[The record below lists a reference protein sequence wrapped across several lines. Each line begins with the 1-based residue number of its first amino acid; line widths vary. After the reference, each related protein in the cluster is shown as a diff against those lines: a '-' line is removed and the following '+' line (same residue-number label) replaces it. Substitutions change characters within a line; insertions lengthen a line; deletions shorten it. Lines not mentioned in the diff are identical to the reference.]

1 MIKTKQNKTDI
12 YKWILLG
19 FLWTAF
25 FLHQGT
31 RQIYNAILPQ
41 IQNSFGVTSVQ
52 MGLVATVF
60 AFTYGICAMPS
71 GIASD
76 LFNRKRMVVSGLAIF
91 CIGIFFC
98 GWASGIGAMIV
109 LYGLLNGAGQAFYYP
124 AACSLLSQYHEKTR
138 STALAIH
145 QTALYIGIILCGSAS
160 GYFAEMP
167 KVYNLDGWRIPFL
180 LFGGFGIFWAI
191 VLGLGMRNLDS
202 NSAKEKFSNEVIE
215 EKATL
220 KEACLVVIKNPAAI
234 LITLGFGMHIYVDF
248 GFKTWMPTFLNTRFD
263 MNLSDAAFNAVVWH
277 YLGAILGVLFGG
289 RISDKFST
297 RFVTSRI
304 DTSMVGLLI
313 ASPFIFLMANAGTPF
328 VCCVMML
335 LFGIFR
341 GMYDSNMFAS
351 LFDVVPKKY
360 RASASGLMLSFAFI
374 MGSTAPAILGFM
386 RDEFGIVCGMMSL
399 ACFYFAGGIIL
410 LIARLVFF
418 RRAYV
423 G

>member
-1 MIKTKQNKTDI
+1 MIKTKQNSSDV
-12 YKWILLG
+12 YKWVLLG

-76 LFNRKRMVVSGLAIF
+76 LFNRKRMVVCGLAIF
-91 CIGIFFC
+91 CSGIFFC
-98 GWASGIGAMIV
+98 GWVSSIGAMIV
-109 LYGLLNGAGQAFYYP
+109 LYGLFNGAGQAFYYP

-167 KVYNLDGWRIPFL
+167 KVCDLDGWRIPFL
-180 LFGGFGIFWAI
+180 LFGGFGILWAF
-191 VLGLGMRNLDS
+191 VLGFGMRNLD
-202 NSAKEKFSNEVIE
+202 AKPENVSDAKE

-220 KEACLVVIKNPAAI
+220 KEACLVVVKNPAAI
-234 LITLGFGMHIYVDF
+234 LITLGFGAHIYVDF

-277 YLGAILGVLFGG
+277 YIGAILGVLFGG

-297 RFVTSRI
+297 RFMTSRI
-304 DTSMVGLLI
+304 DTSMFGLLV
-313 ASPFIFLMANAGTPF
+313 ASPFIFFMANASSAF
-328 VCCVMML
+328 ICCAMML

-386 RDEFGIVCGMMSL
+386 RDEIGIVYGMMSL
-399 ACFYFAGGIIL
+399 ACIYFVGGIIL
-410 LIARLVFF
+410 LVARLVFF
-418 RRAYV
+418 KRAYV